1 MSMPS
6 RAQWRTIAPSLPL
19 RWGTK
24 AYDLMAAIPLVVWY
38 GLTVIGQFGVLR
50 GEIARVDLSRPDA
63 MLWLT
68 VLSKLAVLLFA
79 VTVIGLLFARRPPT
93 AGASGIAPRVAA
105 ILGTYLSVG
114 LLMLPRPALPPALL
128 AVSTSLILAG
138 MAFALYALLSLGSS
152 ISMMAEARKLV
163 TSGPYSIVRHPL
175 YVAEEIAGLGVLIQF
190 FSVWAVLIAVLQFCC
205 QLYRMQCEEN
215 VLSGAFDDYQSY
227 KARTFRMIPGIY

>member
-1 MSMPS
+1 MSILS
-6 RAQWRTIAPSLPL
+6 RAQVRTVAPPRQL

-24 AYDLMAAIPLVVWY
+24 AYDLMAAVPLVVWY
-38 GLTVIGQFGVLR
+38 GLTVIGQSGVLR

-68 VLSKLAVLLFA
+68 ILSKLAVLLFA
-79 VTVIGLLFARRPPT
+79 VTVIGLLFGRRPPT
-93 AGASGIAPRVAA
+93 AGASGIAPRVAG
-105 ILGTYLSVG
+105 ILGTYFSVA
-114 LLMLPRPALPPALL
+114 LLMLPRPVLAPAVLAL
-128 AVSTSLILAG
+128 STSLILAG
-138 MAFALYALLSLGSS
+138 MALALYALLSLGSS

-215 VLSGAFDDYQSY
+215 VLSGAFADYQSY
-227 KARTFRMIPGIY
+227 KARTFRMIPGVY